1 MFRVWVSDSDFTVPL
16 QEGESPVNAPESNEP
31 LPSNRAPVL
40 DVGFHVVRAHP
51 SGPFMWLGKIAPSLA
66 FYPQMCYTVW
76 RGAWLSKRNLYG
88 DAEWVN
94 SSLGMLRGLESV
106 GVKVDVQNVEA
117 FIQLDQPCVFIGNHM
132 STLETFVL
140 PSIIQPYRQ
149 VTFVVKQSL
158 LEYPVFKHL
167 MRSRNPIAVGRTNP
181 REDLVQV
188 MEGGIE
194 RLKNGTSI
202 ILFPQTTRT
211 TEFDPKH
218 FNSIGIKLARR
229 AGVPVVPIAL
239 KTDAWTNGRFIKDF
253 GPIHPERPVHI
264 HFGEPFL
271 VEGAG
276 KEEHER
282 IVAFIQSK
290 LETWRQQDG
299 ESSR

>member
-1 MFRVWVSDSDFTVPL
+1 
-16 QEGESPVNAPESNEP
+16 VNVPESNVV
-31 LPSNRAPVL
+31 LPPNQILKPDCGFEAPRTPAWAPV
-40 DVGFHVVRAHP
+40 R
-51 SGPFMWLGKIAPSLA
+51 WLGRVFPSLV
-66 FYPQMCYTVW
+66 FYPQMGYTVW
-76 RGAWLSKRNLYG
+76 HGSSLSTRNLYT

-106 GVKVDVQNVEA
+106 GVKLDVQNIEA
-117 FIQLDQPCVFIGNHM
+117 FARLDQPAVFIGNHM

-140 PSIIQPYRQ
+140 PCIIRPHRP
-149 VTFVVKQSL
+149 VTFVIKQSL
-158 LEYPVFKHL
+158 LDYPVFKHL
-167 MRSRNPIAVGRTNP
+167 MRSRNPIAVGRSNP
-181 REDLVQV
+181 REDLVHV

-194 RLKNGTSI
+194 RLKHGVSI

-218 FNSIGIKLARR
+218 FNSIGVKLARR

-253 GPIHPERPVHI
+253 GPIRPERPVHI

-271 VEGAG
+271 VEGNG

-282 IVAFIQSK
+282 IVEFIQSK
-290 LETWRQQDG
+290 LEIWRQQDG
-299 ESSR
+299 ESLR